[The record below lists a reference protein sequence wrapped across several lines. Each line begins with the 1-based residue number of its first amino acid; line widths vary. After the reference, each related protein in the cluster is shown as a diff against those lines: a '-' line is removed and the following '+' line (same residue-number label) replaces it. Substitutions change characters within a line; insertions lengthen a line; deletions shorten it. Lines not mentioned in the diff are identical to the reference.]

1 MARDPQQSASTTSK
15 ATDRDKKSRIDPK
28 VMKGTRSYIDDLYE
42 KFNGDFAQD
51 FSEVQKRN
59 LRSLLMVDFT
69 LVDL

>member
-1 MARDPQQSASTTSK
+1 MQ
-15 ATDRDKKSRIDPK
+15 DPK
-28 VMKGTRSYIDDLYE
+28 YMKNNISNIDLLYE

-69 LVDL
+69 LLDL

>member
-1 MARDPQQSASTTSK
+1 
-15 ATDRDKKSRIDPK
+15 
-28 VMKGTRSYIDDLYE
+28 MKGTRSYIDDLYE